1 MSKSE
6 FHSYFDEERQDR
18 CEYKIPE
25 LHRRT
30 LQVLAKTSE
39 RLTKSLRPLLD
50 INQEDMYTRNH
61 RGSLVDSSMVTM
73 LHDEMG
79 LGEMEKKLSD

>member
-1 MSKSE
+1 MSKRE

-18 CEYKIPE
+18 CEYIIPE

-50 INQEDMYTRNH
+50 INQEDMYIRNH
-61 RGSLVDSSMVTM
+61 RGMLKNTDMVGM
-73 LHDEMG
+73 LHEEMG
-79 LGEMEKKLSD
+79 LGEMEKK